1 MTTNPV
7 RDHSE
12 VSFRERGCLGKGATT
27 CDFRAGSSPHVCCW
41 EKFKLKPSW
50 EVGFQTLLLFL
61 SSSFSAFSAGHYR
74 ALLIA
79 GGVSGAELDR
89 SPGEGVWWDSRVSSP
104 AIGIPTSKPES
115 ITSQCFQDPGDLLF
129 VLCLLF
135 FANSHSPVVPGV
147 Q

>member
-1 MTTNPV
+1 MTTIPV
-7 RDHSE
+7 RGHSE
-12 VSFRERGCLGKGATT
+12 VSFRERGCLGKGATM

-41 EKFKLKPSW
+41 EKFKLRPSW

-61 SSSFSAFSAGHYR
+61 SISFSAFSFGHNE

-89 SPGEGVWWDSRVSSP
+89 SLREGVWWDSQVSSP
-104 AIGIPTSKPES
+104 AIGIPASKPEL
-115 ITSQCFQDPGDLLF
+115 ITSQRFQDPGDLF

-135 FANSHSPVVPGV
+135 FANSHLPVVPGV